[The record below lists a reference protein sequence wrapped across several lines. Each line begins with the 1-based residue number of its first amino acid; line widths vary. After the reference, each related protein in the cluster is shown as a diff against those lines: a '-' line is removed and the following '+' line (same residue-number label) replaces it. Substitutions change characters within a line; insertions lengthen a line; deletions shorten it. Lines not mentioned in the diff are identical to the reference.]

1 MFFTAFSVGTLSLVL
16 ESSLPL
22 PICLGIAFPAALTG
36 TVVELISKHGDDTV
50 TVPVAISFVVCLLSS
65 LVLYRHFRTKI
76 GFCAK
81 FDEFRRFLLF

>member
-1 MFFTAFSVGTLSLVL
+1 MGGQLCHVLYRFSVGTLSLVL

-65 LVLYRHFRTKI
+65 LVL
-76 GFCAK
+76 
-81 FDEFRRFLLF
+81 